1 MKAKLKLGDSV
12 IIKQGIKEPDFEEFE
27 IGGWPGRVVE
37 IDFQSDKDNILDTIE
52 WDSFGDQGTRILK
65 ILANADQRDIMQCL
79 QKWAEYLD
87 KELSFPI
94 AAIVA
99 ESDDNWLI
107 RNGDK
112 VLIKKLSH
120 IEDIYGI
127 IASIRLNGK
136 QYEYPLCDPE
146 AIDKPT
152 TNFQLID
159 DYRTWF
165 GNRR

>member
-1 MKAKLKLGDSV
+1 M
-12 IIKQGIKEPDFEEFE
+12 
-27 IGGWPGRVVE
+27 
-37 IDFQSDKDNILDTIE
+37 
-52 WDSFGDQGTRILK
+52 
-65 ILANADQRDIMQCL
+65 ANADQRDIMQCL
-79 QKWAEYLD
+79 QKWAESLD

-146 AIDKPT
+146 AIDKLT

>member
-1 MKAKLKLGDSV
+1 LEKTKPRDKKEDV
-12 IIKQGIKEPDFEEFE
+12 KQMQDRLADEHY
-27 IGGWPGRVVE
+27 
-37 IDFQSDKDNILDTIE
+37 
-52 WDSFGDQGTRILK
+52 WDSSGDQGTRILK

-79 QKWAEYLD
+79 EKWVEYLD

-94 AAIVA
+94 VGIVE
-99 ESDDNWLI
+99 ESDDNGLI
-107 RNGDK
+107 RDGDK

-136 QYEYPLCDPE
+136 KQYEFPFCDLI
-146 AIDKPT
+146 AMDKT
-152 TNFQLID
+152 TKNFRLID
-159 DYRTWF
+159 DYQTWF